1 MNRFRANPLL
11 LAPLIAGLSMLGP
24 FAIDTFFPAFPVM
37 AADLGIAT
45 TRMQLSLSAYL
56 GSYALMSLVHGPLSD
71 AYGRRGV
78 IVWSLVVFL
87 LATVGCALAPSF
99 EALIGWRVLQG
110 VSAGA
115 GMIVGR
121 AIVRDRFD
129 GADAQR
135 LMSKVTLIFGVAPAI
150 APIIGGWVLSL
161 FGWRAIFWALAG
173 FVALLA
179 LASLGGL
186 PETHPRERRTR
197 FAVAPLAQ
205 TYGRIVGDRRFVLL
219 ALTAS
224 LNFGAL
230 FTYIASAPAMVLNLL
245 HLNERQFA
253 WLFFPTIGGMMIGSA
268 LSGRLAGRLSG
279 RGTVR
284 LGYAL
289 MGSGVVIN
297 LAVAAS
303 IPPQVPWSVLPISV
317 FGCGV
322 SLAFPTLTLMMLD
335 RFPTVRGAAASVQ
348 AAFSLGYAALVSGLV
363 APLVAHSATT
373 LALAALVQVLA
384 GYLCWCGY
392 RRLGHVTGPS
402 APVASDREPVST
414 EP

>member
-11 LAPLIAGLSMLGP
+11 LAPLIAGLAMLGP

-37 AADLGIAT
+37 AGDLGIGQA
-45 TRMQLSLSAYL
+45 RMQLSLSSYL
-56 GSYALMSLVHGPLSD
+56 GAFSVMSLIHGPLSD

-78 IVWSLVVFL
+78 IVWALLVFL
-87 LATVGCALAPSF
+87 LATAGCALAPSF
-99 EALIGWRVLQG
+99 EALIACRLLQG

-135 LMSKVTLIFGVAPAI
+135 LMSKVTLIFGLAPAI
-150 APIIGGWVLSL
+150 APVLGGLILSL
-161 FGWRAIFWALAG
+161 AGWRAIFWALAG
-173 FVALLA
+173 FTAVLA

-186 PETHPRERRTR
+186 PETHPRERRSR
-197 FAVAPLAQ
+197 FAVGPLAR
-205 TYGRIVGDRRFVLL
+205 TYRSIIGDRRFVLL
-219 ALTAS
+219 ALAAS
-224 LNFGAL
+224 FNFGAL
-230 FTYIASAPAMVLNLL
+230 FTYIASAPSLVLNLL

-253 WLFFPTIGGMMIGSA
+253 WLFFPTIGGMMVGSA

-279 RGTVR
+279 SGTLR
-284 LGYAL
+284 LGYLL
-289 MGSGVVIN
+289 MGAGVAIN
-297 LAVAAS
+297 LAVALV
-303 IPPQVPWSVLPISV
+303 ITPRVPWSVLPISI

-348 AAFSLGYAALVSGLV
+348 AAFSLGYAALVSGLIS
-363 APLVAHSATT
+363 PLVSHSATT
-373 LALAALVQVLA
+373 LALTALAQVLG
-384 GYLCWCGY
+384 GYLCWRAY
-392 RRLGHVTGPS
+392 RRLGRLAGQS
-402 APVASDREPVST
+402 APLASDREAAT
-414 EP
+414 AEP

>member
-1 MNRFRANPLL
+1 MNRFRANPVL
-11 LAPLIAGLSMLGP
+11 LAPLIAGLAMLGP

-37 AADLGIAT
+37 AEDLGIT
-45 TRMQLSLSAYL
+45 QSRMQLSLSAYL
-56 GSYALMSLVHGPLSD
+56 GAFALMSLVHGPLSD

-78 IVWSLVVFL
+78 IVWSLVAFL
-87 LATVGCALAPSF
+87 LATIGCALAPSF
-99 EALIGWRVLQG
+99 EMLIACRVLQG
-110 VSAGA
+110 ASAGA

-129 GADAQR
+129 GAEAQR

-150 APIIGGWVLSL
+150 APVLGGFILSL
-161 FGWRAIFWALAG
+161 AGWRAIFWALAA

-197 FAVAPLAQ
+197 LAIAPLAQ
-205 TYGRIVGDRRFVLL
+205 TYSRIVGDRRFVLL

-224 LNFGAL
+224 FNFGAL
-230 FTYIASAPAMVLNLL
+230 FTYIAAAPAMVLNLL

-253 WLFFPTIGGMMIGSA
+253 WLFFPAIGGMMIGSA

-279 RGTVR
+279 CGTVR

-289 MGSGVVIN
+289 MGSGVAIN
-297 LAVAAS
+297 LVVAAS
-303 IPPQVPWSVLPISV
+303 IPPHVPWSVLPISV

-348 AAFSLGYAALVSGLV
+348 AALSLGYASLVSGLI
-363 APLVAHSATT
+363 APFVSHSAMT
-373 LALAALVQVLA
+373 LALAALAQVLA
-384 GYLCWCGY
+384 GYVCWHAY
-392 RRLGHVTGPS
+392 RRLGHVAGPS
-402 APVASDREPVST
+402 APVASDREAALA